1 MFIPVQSTALHDI
14 GNQDAGV
21 ASAMINTSQQVGGS
35 LGTALLNTVAATGTL
50 NYIAAN
56 QDMGE
61 RLQPFAL
68 THGFSLAFIAG
79 SLFFFIGAIVLYFTI
94 NIGKESLVEVEGAI
108 TH

>member
-1 MFIPVQSTALHDI
+1 
-14 GNQDAGV
+14 
-21 ASAMINTSQQVGGS
+21 
-35 LGTALLNTVAATGTL
+35 
-50 NYIAAN
+50 
-56 QDMGE
+56 MGE

-94 NIGKESLVEVEGAI
+94 NIGKESLVEIEGAV